1 MTETL
6 IEIIGEAIG
15 FVADLAIDLVFPRR
29 CPICNE
35 PLRPGKLI
43 HPECEKK
50 MVPITR
56 NYCLKCGRPIK
67 DGEKEYCTD
76 CEGKERYFDEGR
88 VAFEYSALSGAMY
101 KFKYSHKPEY
111 GECLGMMTAKALKK
125 ELRLWNA
132 DAIVPIPIHKNRKKT
147 RGYNQAEILA
157 KSIGKHAKIPVVTTL
172 VKRVIDTPKL
182 KDLNPAERQNCLK
195 NSFKLT
201 VDDVKLKKII
211 LVDDIYTTG
220 STIDTV
226 ARLLKE
232 YGVRSVYFV
241 TITAGNG

>member
-1 MTETL
+1 METV
-6 IEIIGEAIG
+6 IELIGEFLG
-15 FVADLAIDLVFPRR
+15 VVVDLAIDLVFPRR
-29 CPICNE
+29 CPICDG
-35 PLRPGKLI
+35 PLRPGKLV

-50 MVPITR
+50 MVPITK

-67 DGEKEYCTD
+67 DGEAEYCVD
-76 CEGKERYFDEGR
+76 CAGKERHFDEGR
-88 VAFEYSALSGAMY
+88 VAFEYADLSRTMY
-101 KFKYSHKPEY
+101 RFKYSHKPEY
-111 GECLGMMTAKALKK
+111 GEYLGMKTAEALKK
-125 ELRLWNA
+125 ELRLWDA
-132 DAIVPIPIHKNRKKT
+132 DAIIPIPIHKNRKKI

-157 KSIGKHAKIPVVTTL
+157 KSIGKHAHIPVVTSL
-172 VKRVIDTPKL
+172 VKRVVDTPKL

-226 ARLLKE
+226 AGELKE
-232 YGVRSVYFV
+232 HGVRSVYFV